1 MNSSFLEVGAAEI
14 QPLLTQKQAER
25 LSAAGIFEAE
35 GELRDASGKGP
46 AHWFCAVRVKY
57 ADLLP
62 SMQEWW
68 RDRITL
74 CRAAGLPVCNAPET
88 IAATALSS
96 LDVMFSRQLL
106 KDSQIRWASTACR
119 PDLGESSLALVDAQE
134 ESVEALRL
142 MQDLGGRDGIN
153 RPGVYRSVCLE
164 VNLRTKLCVCALQH
178 ARYLSDMEGGELSK
192 KMIRKVGADRMRN
205 MDHSSEASVT
215 NLESLVSMV
224 QDVVHAQTLKAKDMA
239 EVRRA
244 WAQHSEVARRALQE
258 AGLNL
263 DAANCDDGHFREIMA
278 EAQCQDS
285 RLSAKLQELRE
296 EWSSLETLLD
306 GLYGWL
312 ASPTSLLYDAA
323 LLRRVHQYMDR
334 VLKLFIDAVKRNGCR
349 IIHASHT
356 KANPRKGSPLPKT
369 DPFRAMEQMAEVE
382 TTSFKVPDLPQQ
394 NATKAASNL
403 PTCYYMS
410 ANGAKSYDGDFQW
423 VIELEKGWSAWMPN
437 NEPYLGGSDQTVR
450 YAMGR
455 YEFEVTFEDETHGLQ
470 TNLTTGKSR
479 RIQRLQ
485 RGEPMPAWEFRESRQ
500 QQQVI
505 SKPVETKPQRTEAP
519 KLNATK
525 IDSNLPTCCVMATPT
540 KSYDGDFQW
549 VIELEKGWSSWMPNN
564 EPYLGGTD
572 EPMRYSMGRYDFE
585 VTFEDET
592 HGLQTNVTT
601 GKSRRIQRLQ
611 RGEPMPAWEFR
622 ESRQQQQPAK
632 SASRPAERKPAP
644 AEPKARATKVDSNL
658 PTCAVVGTSVKKTY
672 EGDFQWVIELE
683 KGWDTW
689 LPQDAPYLGGTDEVM
704 RYSMGRYDF
713 EVHFDSDD
721 KGVQTNLTTGKTRRV
736 QRLQKG
742 EPMPAWEGTGTRRR
756 TAGAPAEPAVPKSS
770 AAAAAQANRTV
781 RRTGDTKPTPAQRPQ
796 VSQSAYPANTGNVP
810 HYMRG
815 FKSRG

>member
-1 MNSSFLEVGAAEI
+1 
-14 QPLLTQKQAER
+14 
-25 LSAAGIFEAE
+25 
-35 GELRDASGKGP
+35 
-46 AHWFCAVRVKY
+46 
-57 ADLLP
+57 
-62 SMQEWW
+62 
-68 RDRITL
+68 
-74 CRAAGLPVCNAPET
+74 
-88 IAATALSS
+88 
-96 LDVMFSRQLL
+96 
-106 KDSQIRWASTACR
+106 
-119 PDLGESSLALVDAQE
+119 
-134 ESVEALRL
+134 
-142 MQDLGGRDGIN
+142 
-153 RPGVYRSVCLE
+153 
-164 VNLRTKLCVCALQH
+164 
-178 ARYLSDMEGGELSK
+178 
-192 KMIRKVGADRMRN
+192 
-205 MDHSSEASVT
+205 
-215 NLESLVSMV
+215 
-224 QDVVHAQTLKAKDMA
+224 
-239 EVRRA
+239 
-244 WAQHSEVARRALQE
+244 
-258 AGLNL
+258 
-263 DAANCDDGHFREIMA
+263 
-278 EAQCQDS
+278 
-285 RLSAKLQELRE
+285 
-296 EWSSLETLLD
+296 
-306 GLYGWL
+306 
-312 ASPTSLLYDAA
+312 
-323 LLRRVHQYMDR
+323 
-334 VLKLFIDAVKRNGCR
+334 
-349 IIHASHT
+349 
-356 KANPRKGSPLPKT
+356 
-369 DPFRAMEQMAEVE
+369 
-382 TTSFKVPDLPQQ
+382 
-394 NATKAASNL
+394 
-403 PTCYYMS
+403 
-410 ANGAKSYDGDFQW
+410 
-423 VIELEKGWSAWMPN
+423 MPN

-505 SKPVETKPQRTEAP
+505 SKPVEAKPQRTEAP

-549 VIELEKGWSSWMPNN
+549 VIELEKGWSAWMPNN

-742 EPMPAWEGTGTRRR
+742 TFSLRRTSLVAPSPFEPVETSVFSCLPSFLPPGEPMPAWEGTGTRRR

-796 VSQSAYPANTGNVP
+796 DSRLKSGVGRRLGHCALTTLCNLLFHPHVCLWFGATGHAIVISIVSRSAFFLICLFSRCTGCFVNTGKCLQLFQTDISEPALWCRGVAVRVP
-810 HYMRG
+810 GQHRQCAALHAGLQIQGLERLNCLVHRAMLSTGREARCDLPTG
-815 FKSRG
+815 VSL

>member
-1 MNSSFLEVGAAEI
+1 MEPAQMES
-14 QPLLTQKQAER
+14 
-25 LSAAGIFEAE
+25 
-35 GELRDASGKGP
+35 DA
-46 AHWFCAVRVKY
+46 H
-57 ADLLP
+57 
-62 SMQEWW
+62 Q
-68 RDRITL
+68 
-74 CRAAGLPVCNAPET
+74 
-88 IAATALSS
+88 
-96 LDVMFSRQLL
+96 
-106 KDSQIRWASTACR
+106 
-119 PDLGESSLALVDAQE
+119 
-134 ESVEALRL
+134 
-142 MQDLGGRDGIN
+142 
-153 RPGVYRSVCLE
+153 
-164 VNLRTKLCVCALQH
+164 
-178 ARYLSDMEGGELSK
+178 
-192 KMIRKVGADRMRN
+192 
-205 MDHSSEASVT
+205 
-215 NLESLVSMV
+215 
-224 QDVVHAQTLKAKDMA
+224 VHFA
-239 EVRRA
+239 
-244 WAQHSEVARRALQE
+244 
-258 AGLNL
+258 
-263 DAANCDDGHFREIMA
+263 
-278 EAQCQDS
+278 
-285 RLSAKLQELRE
+285 
-296 EWSSLETLLD
+296 
-306 GLYGWL
+306 
-312 ASPTSLLYDAA
+312 
-323 LLRRVHQYMDR
+323 
-334 VLKLFIDAVKRNGCR
+334 
-349 IIHASHT
+349 
-356 KANPRKGSPLPKT
+356 
-369 DPFRAMEQMAEVE
+369 AEVE
-382 TTSFKVPDLPQQ
+382 TRSFKVPDLPQQ

-549 VIELEKGWSSWMPNN
+549 VIELEKGWSAWMPNN

-683 KGWDTW
+683 KGWDVW
-689 LPQDAPYLGGTDEVM
+689 LPQDAPYLGGTDDVM

-721 KGVQTNLTTGKTRRV
+721 KGVQTNLTTGKTRRI

-770 AAAAAQANRTV
+770 SAAAAQANRTV

-815 FKSRG
+815 FKSRS

>member
-1 MNSSFLEVGAAEI
+1 
-14 QPLLTQKQAER
+14 
-25 LSAAGIFEAE
+25 
-35 GELRDASGKGP
+35 
-46 AHWFCAVRVKY
+46 
-57 ADLLP
+57 
-62 SMQEWW
+62 
-68 RDRITL
+68 
-74 CRAAGLPVCNAPET
+74 
-88 IAATALSS
+88 
-96 LDVMFSRQLL
+96 
-106 KDSQIRWASTACR
+106 
-119 PDLGESSLALVDAQE
+119 
-134 ESVEALRL
+134 
-142 MQDLGGRDGIN
+142 
-153 RPGVYRSVCLE
+153 
-164 VNLRTKLCVCALQH
+164 
-178 ARYLSDMEGGELSK
+178 
-192 KMIRKVGADRMRN
+192 
-205 MDHSSEASVT
+205 
-215 NLESLVSMV
+215 
-224 QDVVHAQTLKAKDMA
+224 
-239 EVRRA
+239 
-244 WAQHSEVARRALQE
+244 
-258 AGLNL
+258 
-263 DAANCDDGHFREIMA
+263 
-278 EAQCQDS
+278 
-285 RLSAKLQELRE
+285 
-296 EWSSLETLLD
+296 
-306 GLYGWL
+306 
-312 ASPTSLLYDAA
+312 
-323 LLRRVHQYMDR
+323 
-334 VLKLFIDAVKRNGCR
+334 
-349 IIHASHT
+349 
-356 KANPRKGSPLPKT
+356 
-369 DPFRAMEQMAEVE
+369 
-382 TTSFKVPDLPQQ
+382 
-394 NATKAASNL
+394 
-403 PTCYYMS
+403 
-410 ANGAKSYDGDFQW
+410 
-423 VIELEKGWSAWMPN
+423 MPN

-505 SKPVETKPQRTEAP
+505 SKPVEAKPQRTEAP

-549 VIELEKGWSSWMPNN
+549 VIELEKGWSAWMPNN

-683 KGWDTW
+683 KGWDVW
-689 LPQDAPYLGGTDEVM
+689 LPQDAPYLGGTDDVM

-721 KGVQTNLTTGKTRRV
+721 KGVQTNLTTGKTRRI
-736 QRLQKG
+736 QRLQQGTFSLPYIACCPSPFEPVETSVFSCLPSFFPPG

-796 VSQSAYPANTGNVP
+796 DSRLKSGVGSESGD
-810 HYMRG
+810 RG
-815 FKSRG
+815 KGRRDHWGI